1 MSTPDFL
8 DSLDK
13 MPTRETVAELK
24 PEPAAEVEETE
35 EEEVEEQEEA
45 EVEQEQESEQVEKPA
60 ATTAASEP
68 KDAAALKTGMIAERK
83 KRQESE
89 ATVKALEKR
98 LRELEARSAPVR
110 EQVAPVDFYQ
120 NPEGFVAQVEQRLQ
134 VAHLNA
140 LAADMREQHEDF
152 DEVTQAAIDVMNT
165 NPQLAAEIQARVRN
179 AGNPAREA
187 YRIGKEL
194 MAAKKEAELL
204 KDPAAYKASI
214 RDEVLAEIRAELA
227 ANPAPKVTLPR
238 DLSNGRSGAD
248 QVANTPPV
256 DPRRGGF
263 DSLFD
268 HRPRQT

>member
-24 PEPAAEVEETE
+24 PEPETE
-35 EEEVEEQEEA
+35 VAETEEEVEEEEA
-45 EVEQEQESEQVEKPA
+45 EVEQEQQSEQVEKPA

-89 ATVKALEKR
+89 AAVKALEKR

-120 NPEGFVAQVEQRLQ
+120 NPEQYIAQRFQELQ
-134 VAHLNA
+134 ATQLNA

-152 DEVTQAAIDVMNT
+152 DEVTQAAIEVMNT

-194 MAAKKEAELL
+194 VAAKKEAELL

-227 ANPAPKVTLPR
+227 ATPTPKVTLPR

-263 DSLFD
+263 DTLFD
-268 HRPRQT
+268 PRPRQT